1 MGKEIKIVL
10 PKLGESIH
18 SATIV
23 QWFKKIGD
31 SVHLDEP
38 LLEVSTDKVNSEIPS
53 PVAGTLIAIH
63 AHPDQELQVGDLLAV
78 VVSGA
83 AFPSAVPSLD
93 EAFSNAAPRMQLKSG
108 EMSDFFSPALLRLAR
123 EKGVALEE
131 LGKINGTGAEG
142 RLTKKDLELYL
153 EKKGVHQNF
162 DIEPTKP
169 KTDPSDHFSIP
180 CQSCSGTSQA
190 ATTPISSAI
199 STEVERL
206 KMSGMRKAIADN
218 MVRSFYEAPHATL
231 VTEVDITS
239 IVKLIQKEKETFVAR
254 NGFKLTITSFVA
266 RAIAKALQEFPLINS
281 SLEGDTILVKRFVN
295 LGIAVS
301 IDQGLVVPVIKHL
314 QRLGLTEVAKAVSE
328 ISFKARSGKLSQD
341 DINEGT
347 ISMTNFGMSGV
358 QIGVPIIRYPEVA
371 IVGIGAICK
380 KVVPLEDDLLA
391 VRSMVYISLTFD
403 HRVLDGM
410 YGCGFLGALKK
421 SLEIDQEVD

>member
-1 MGKEIKIVL
+1 MSQEIKIVL

-31 SVHLDEP
+31 TIQLDEP

-53 PVAGTLIAIH
+53 PVAGILSQIH
-63 AHPDQELQVGDLLAV
+63 AQPDQELEVGGLLAIV
-78 VVSGA
+78 ATGEVSVA
-83 AFPSAVPSLD
+83 SSSIPSSPREKEAVATS
-93 EAFSNAAPRMQLKSG
+93 S
-108 EMSDFFSPALLRLAR
+108 EMNDFYSPALLRLAR
-123 EKGVALEE
+123 EKGISLEQLE
-131 LGKINGTGAEG
+131 KIPGTGAGG
-142 RLTKKDLELYL
+142 RLTKKDLEQYV
-153 EKKGVHQNF
+153 EKKGPSCKPCSAF
-162 DIEPTKP
+162 SPTP
-169 KTDPSDHFSIP
+169 
-180 CQSCSGTSQA
+180 A
-190 ATTPISSAI
+190 AIG
-199 STEVERL
+199 TEVERL
-206 KMSGMRKAIADN
+206 KMTGMRKAIADN

-231 VTEVDITS
+231 VTEVDVTELI
-239 IVKLIQKEKETFVAR
+239 KLIQREKEAFSAKC
-254 NGFKLTITSFVA
+254 GCKLTITSFIA
-266 RAIAKALQEFPLINS
+266 RSVAKALEEYPLINS

-301 IDQGLVVPVIKHL
+301 IDQGLVVPVIKHAEK
-314 QRLGLTEVAKAVSE
+314 LGITDLARTINELS
-328 ISFKARSGKLSQD
+328 SKARSGKLTQE
-341 DINEGT
+341 DISEGT

-391 VRSMVYISLTFD
+391 VRSMVHISLTFD

-421 SLEIDQEVD
+421 HLESEPLID